1 MVLEL
6 YLDLVSQPCRAVYI
20 FAKKNKIPFE
30 FKSTE
35 LMKGQ
40 NRGED
45 FLKVNPDGKVPA
57 MKDGDFALAESIAI
71 LLYLARKHRTPDH
84 WYPSDLQK
92 RARVDEFLSWQHTGA
107 RQAGSKVFLI
117 KALVPLFLGRPLPE
131 EKLAAAMEVL
141 ERRWRSLRE
150 VSWEGGGPSSPAAR
164 PSLADL
170 VALVELMH
178 VCVCVGGG
186 GGVCVCVCVPP
197 LQPVAAGHDLFA
209 SRPKMAAW
217 RSRVEGAVGREL
229 FQEAHKPL
237 FDSKDASLDHLPPA
251 LREQLTGLLL
261 KYIG

>member
-35 LMKGQ
+35 LMKGDSPGGSRPPS
-40 NRGED
+40 NTYSVLC
-45 FLKVNPDGKVPA
+45 FL
-57 MKDGDFALAESIAI
+57 LA
-71 LLYLARKHRTPDH
+71 
-84 WYPSDLQK
+84 Q
-92 RARVDEFLSWQHTGA
+92 
-107 RQAGSKVFLI
+107 
-117 KALVPLFLGRPLPE
+117 ALVPLFLGRPLPE

-178 VCVCVGGG
+178 
-186 GGVCVCVCVPP
+186 
-197 LQPVAAGHDLFA
+197 PVAAGHDLFA

>member
-141 ERRWRSLRE
+141 EETLAFFE
-150 VSWEGGGPSSPAAR
+150 EKFLGGGR
-164 PSLADL
+164 PFIAGSEASLADL
-170 VALVELMH
+170 VALVELM
-178 VCVCVGGG
+178 
-186 GGVCVCVCVPP
+186 
-197 LQPVAAGHDLFA
+197 QPVAAGHDLFA